1 MSVLNELQNDDDFGN
16 TVEFSSCKQKY
27 SSTLLSRSKVS
38 SEINESLSSSQMI
51 IRRSIK
57 RNVKKYNQLSGN
69 TLSNLDWT
77 QSPSSYSREFCH
89 LFTYTITSKDDVK
102 TEIDYVRNLINLQ
115 SINPVTN
122 ISKSNTLLPR
132 LINYAINGQLRVCH
146 FRSICWRIFLD
157 ILPNDVSQWSKQLK
171 KDREYFAMLNC
182 RININPYIN
191 QIKSDDHPLSYSR
204 TSLWNKYFYS
214 LKVKRIIAKD
224 VNRTFPKVEY
234 FHNQNIH
241 NIMIDLLYIY
251 TEHENISY
259 QQGMHEILAPL
270 LFVLH
275 CDLTAFEHVV
285 EMKIISSDLWNDLNY
300 IMNKEYF
307 QADVYMMFAKIMNS
321 VKNWYPQTKL
331 TTHEKR
337 IRRRTVIGLPTTIL
351 ILKSEANANS
361 NDPEQTPMVTNKTQD
376 SIDDNNNL
384 KYFKIYYESDNDELD
399 GEDHEETKNDSE
411 GDEIIEKYERQNK
424 DQLKQPDG
432 GDQHTFHF
440 DQEEHSK
447 HNCSGDCFVEQ
458 IHKQLLLRHNPLLY
472 NHLKK
477 LEISPKLFGLKWI
490 RLLFGH
496 EFPLQDLLYI
506 WDCIFAVNNNLAFV
520 PYMYLSMLLRLGPT
534 LIKYEFAEC
543 LTLLMNYPA
552 GMDVTYLVYMALHLY
567 KPHSYNKPSNVYDYH
582 SIFHSITIGDDDNN
596 NNVTNSKINDIHD
609 NTSCSSKDN
618 RNYDAKTTNYGKNDS
633 DAENI
638 DKINISANSYSDSSN
653 NIKNNPIPSLPSLSN
668 KIKSKLKN
676 TPFSNL
682 VNNYRKKSNINNPI
696 TNTDIIK
703 RSKTF
708 KNSKQVMGIPRG
720 RSLADLASLKKS
732 IYIKSNEENIRLSD
746 IMISTESTNN
756 NN

>member
-1 MSVLNELQNDDDFGN
+1 MTNENIFAFISDEISVLNELQNDDNFGN
-16 TVEFSSCKQKY
+16 SVEFSSCKQKY

-102 TEIDYVRNLINLQ
+102 TEMDYVRNLINLQ
-115 SINPVTN
+115 SITPITN
-122 ISKSNTLLPR
+122 ISNSNTLLPR

-157 ILPNDVSQWSKQLK
+157 ILPNDVSQWAKQLK
-171 KDREYFAMLNC
+171 KDREYFATLNC

-214 LKVKRIIAKD
+214 LKIKRIIAKD

-331 TTHEKR
+331 STHEKR
-337 IRRRTVIGLPTTIL
+337 IRRRTIIGLPTTIL
-351 ILKSEANANS
+351 VLKSEANADS
-361 NDPEQTPMVTNKTQD
+361 NDPEQTPMVTNKIQD
-376 SIDDNNNL
+376 SIDNNNL
-384 KYFKIYYESDNDELD
+384 KYFKIYYENDNDELD

-432 GDQHTFHF
+432 GDRHTFHF

-520 PYMYLSMLLRLGPT
+520 PYMYLSMLLRLAPT

-552 GMDVTYLVYMALHLY
+552 GMDVT
-567 KPHSYNKPSNVYDYH
+567 
-582 SIFHSITIGDDDNN
+582 
-596 NNVTNSKINDIHD
+596 KINDIHD
-609 NTSCSSKDN
+609 NTSCSSNDN
-618 RNYDAKTTNYGKNDS
+618 PNYDARTTNYVKNDS

-638 DKINISANSYSDSSN
+638 DKINISANSYSDSGN
-653 NIKNNPIPSLPSLSN
+653 NIKNNPIPSLSSLSN

-682 VNNYRKKSNINNPI
+682 VNDYRKKSNINNPI

-720 RSLADLASLKKS
+720 RSLADLASLKKP